1 MSDTTTVDRRA
12 FMAYFSSIGLGTTL
26 LPGVL
31 WGQAAQQQ
39 ASEIS
44 KEMIADAEAIAGLS
58 FTDEQ
63 RAGIAQGLRGLKS
76 ATQALHKE
84 PLDMSVFPSIVF
96 EPVPPGK
103 KLAPKAKA
111 PMQRSHTPVM
121 ARPGSLDELAY
132 QPVTVLSEMVRA
144 RKVKPSELT
153 DMYLSRLK
161 RYDSQLHFVINLTEE
176 RARKQARDL
185 DAEIARGHYR
195 GPLHG
200 IPWGAKDLLA
210 VKGYPTTWGALP
222 YKDQVLDYDATV
234 VKRLD
239 DAGAVLVAKLTLG
252 ALAQGDIW
260 YGERTRNPWNPAT
273 GSSGSSAGPASAT
286 AAGCVG
292 FSIGS
297 ETNGSITSPSR
308 TCGLSG
314 FRPTFGRVPRTG
326 AMALSWTTD
335 KLGPICRSA
344 EDAALVFAAIQGPDG
359 YDYSVKEY
367 PFNWNAS
374 LKPSQLRIGYF
385 KMSAQRNLF
394 ERRDAEGNTVP
405 NAEALNFIKV
415 LESLGAKIV
424 EVEDPTPGNGH
435 LDDLILHAEAGAAF
449 QQPTLVSQLDVMM
462 RGKTEFP
469 STWPDYFRA
478 AQFYPAADYVNANRA
493 RTLLCQKWW
502 DLFEKYDVI
511 FTPAEN
517 TSVTNVV
524 GTPSIVVPTGFAI
537 PLPFQ
542 GRGGPGGGGGGG
554 RGAGGGRADTTRAPA
569 PAAPPAPVLPLP
581 TSMYIMGPIFQ
592 DEKVLAV
599 AHAFQTATDFHKRR
613 PPQFG

>member
-1 MSDTTTVDRRA
+1 MKHRVAAVTSRTEDLGSRISSPQPTMSETTTVDRRA

-63 RAGIAQGLRGLKS
+63 RAGI
-76 ATQALHKE
+76 
-84 PLDMSVFPSIVF
+84 
-96 EPVPPGK
+96 
-103 KLAPKAKA
+103 
-111 PMQRSHTPVM
+111 
-121 ARPGSLDELAY
+121 LDELAY
-132 QPVTVLSEMVRA
+132 QPVTVLSDMVRA

-153 DMYLSRLK
+153 EMYLSRLQ
-161 RYDSQLHFVINLTEE
+161 RYDSRLHFVITLTEE

-297 ETNGSITSPSR
+297 ETNGSITSPAR
-308 TCGLSG
+308 TCGVSG

-367 PFNWNAS
+367 PFNWNAA
-374 LKPSQLRIGYF
+374 LKPSQLRVGYF
-385 KMSAQRNLF
+385 KTSGQRNLF

-415 LESLGAKIV
+415 LESLGAKVV
-424 EVEDPTPGNGH
+424 EVEDPTPSSGY
-435 LDDLILHAEAGAAF
+435 LDDVILRAEAGAAF

-478 AQFYPAADYVNANRA
+478 AQFYPA
-493 RTLLCQKWW
+493 
-502 DLFEKYDVI
+502 
-511 FTPAEN
+511 
-517 TSVTNVV
+517 
-524 GTPSIVVPTGFAI
+524 
-537 PLPFQ
+537 
-542 GRGGPGGGGGGG
+542 
-554 RGAGGGRADTTRAPA
+554 
-569 PAAPPAPVLPLP
+569 
-581 TSMYIMGPIFQ
+581 
-592 DEKVLAV
+592 
-599 AHAFQTATDFHKRR
+599 TD
-613 PPQFG
+613 

>member
-1 MSDTTTVDRRA
+1 MSDTTYDRRA
-12 FMAYFSSIGLGTTL
+12 FMAYFTSVGLGTTL

-31 WGQAAQQQ
+31 WAQAQQQ
-39 ASEIS
+39 QAAEIT
-44 KEMIADAEAIAGLS
+44 KEMVADAAAISGLS

-63 RAGIAQGLRGLKS
+63 ETAIAQGLRNLHNE
-76 ATQALHKE
+76 AAQLHKE
-84 PLDMSVFPSIVF
+84 PLDMSVFPAIVF
-96 EPVPPGK
+96 DPVPPGQ
-103 KLAPKAKA
+103 KLAPKTRAL
-111 PMQRSHTPVM
+111 MQRSKVPVM
-121 ARPGSLDELAY
+121 ARPSSLDELAY
-132 QPVTVLSEMVRA
+132 LTVSQLSEMVRA

-153 DMYLSRLK
+153 EMYLARLK
-161 RYDSQLHFVINLTEE
+161 KYDPQLHFVINLTEE

-185 DAEIARGHYR
+185 DAEISRGKYR

-222 YKDQVLDYDATV
+222 YKNQSFDYDATV

-239 DAGAVLVAKLTLG
+239 DAGAILVAKLTLG

-260 YGERTRNPWNPAT
+260 FGERTRNPWNPAT
-273 GSSGSSAGPASAT
+273 GSSGSSAGPASAV
-286 AAGCVG
+286 ASGCVG
-292 FSIGS
+292 FAIGS

-308 TCGLSG
+308 TCGVAG

-344 EDAALVFAAIQGPDG
+344 EDTALVFAAIQGPDG

-367 PFNWNAS
+367 PFNWNAN

-385 KMSAQRNLF
+385 KMSGNRNLF
-394 ERRDAEGNTVP
+394 ERRDSTGATVP
-405 NAEALNFIKV
+405 NAEANNFIKV
-415 LESLGAKIV
+415 LESLGAKVV
-424 EVEDPTPGNGH
+424 EVEDPTPDEGY
-435 LDDLILHAEAGAAF
+435 LDDFILRAESGAAF
-449 QQPTLVSQLDVMM
+449 QQPTLKSELDVMM
-462 RGKTEFP
+462 RGRTEFP
-469 STWPDYFRA
+469 STWPDYFRQ
-478 AQFYPAADYVNANRA
+478 AQFYSAADYVNANRA

-502 DLFEKYDVI
+502 DLFQKYDVI
-511 FTPAEN
+511 FTPQEN

-537 PLPFQ
+537 PQPF
-542 GRGGPGGGGGGG
+542 GRGGGGGG
-554 RGAGGGRADTTRAPA
+554 RGGRGGGGGRGSDTTRPAA

-581 TSMYIMGPIFQ
+581 TSMYIMGPIYQ
-592 DEKVLAV
+592 DEKILAV
-599 AHAFQTATDFHKRR
+599 AHAFQNATEFHLKR
-613 PPQFG
+613 PPQFP